1 VRRLLVMLP
10 WLMERGEVPVAEAV
24 ARFGI
29 SEADLVRDL
38 ELVAMCGLPPFVDE
52 MIDVFIDEGMIFTG
66 IPRVFTTSLRLTAPE
81 GFALLASAQAA
92 SRLPGMDAGGALGR
106 ALGKLEALLV
116 AQGGSSD
123 ADDAVVVDDAAP
135 PLLAALHEVTAAH
148 EVIEIDYRGAADDQ
162 ARTRTVTPQLVFD
175 DRGFWYLLADDE
187 GGAERTYRVDRIAAL
202 RRTGRSGAGRAASA
216 PTERGW
222 FHAAELPTV
231 TLLVDGD
238 AWPYV
243 ERLPQQ
249 SAEQQADG
257 SWLVTLVVTGEAWLA
272 RLLVQLGRRA
282 TVQSPPQWADAGRA
296 AASRIL
302 QRYQQ

>member
-1 VRRLLVMLP
+1 MLP

-29 SEADLVRDL
+29 SETDLVRDL

-52 MIDVFIDEGMIFTG
+52 MIDVFIDEGTIFTG
-66 IPRVFTTSLRLTAPE
+66 IPRVFTTPLRLTAPE
-81 GFALLASAQAA
+81 GFALLASARAA
-92 SRLPGMDAGGALGR
+92 AQLPGMDAGGALGR

-116 AQGGSSD
+116 AQGGSAD
-123 ADDAVVVDDAAP
+123 ADQDVVVDDAAP
-135 PLLAALHEVTAAH
+135 ALLAPLNEATAAH
-148 EVIEIDYRGAADDQ
+148 EVIEIDYRGAGDDE

-187 GGAERTYRVDRIAAL
+187 GGRGERTYRVDRIGAA
-202 RRTGRSGAGRAASA
+202 RRTGRSGEGRAVTA

-222 FHAAELPTV
+222 FHAAELPSAILGV
-231 TLLVDGD
+231 EAD
-238 AWPYV
+238 AWPVV
-243 ERLPQQ
+243 ERLPRQ
-249 SAEQQADG
+249 SAEQQPDG
-257 SWLVTLVVTGEAWLA
+257 SWLVTLVVTSEAWLA

-282 TVQSPPQWADAGRA
+282 VVQSPEQWADTGRV

>member
-1 VRRLLVMLP
+1 LLVMLP

-52 MIDVFIDEGMIFTG
+52 MIDVFIDEGTIFTG
-66 IPRVFTTSLRLTAPE
+66 IPRVFTSPLRLTAPE
-81 GFALLASAQAA
+81 GFALLASARAA
-92 SRLPGMDAGGALGR
+92 AQLPGMDAGGALDR
-106 ALGKLEALLV
+106 ALAKLEALLV
-116 AQGGSSD
+116 AQGGS
-123 ADDAVVVDDAAP
+123 ADSADQVVVDDAAP
-135 PLLAALHEVTAAH
+135 PMLAPLHEASAAH
-148 EVIEIDYRGAADDQ
+148 EVIEIDYRSAADDA

-202 RRTGRSGAGRAASA
+202 RRTGRRGEGRAVVV

-231 TLLVDGD
+231 TLRVDAE

-243 ERLPQQ
+243 ERLPRQT
-249 SAEQQADG
+249 AEQRADG
-257 SWLVTLVVTGEAWLA
+257 SWLVTLVVSSESWLA
-272 RLLVQLGRRA
+272 TLLVQLGTRA
-282 TVQSPPQWADAGRA
+282 TVESPQQWANAGRDAG
-296 AASRIL
+296 SRIL